1 MVFSSLTF
9 LLIFLPL
16 ALASYI
22 VSPKRL
28 KNGVLL
34 IISLLFYAWGE
45 PVYVFLVIF
54 SGGMDYIH
62 GRLMGRFDERAGLRK
77 LVLLS
82 SLVINL
88 GVLFFFKY
96 VDFIIELI
104 NSSFQLDM
112 SYLELPLPIGISF
125 YTFQTLSYT
134 IDVYQKKVTVN
145 HSLIDFLMYVSLF
158 PQLVAGP
165 IVRYEAIDDQ
175 LKQRV
180 VTKEDRTDGMFR
192 FSYGLAKK
200 VLISNQMAALYEQ
213 LTTIEPISVSVS
225 VFIGLSYG
233 LHIYFD
239 FSGYSDMAIGLG
251 RLFGFRFPENFNYPY
266 QATSIKDFWRRWHIT
281 LSQWFR
287 DYLYIPLGGNR
298 VGELKWLR
306 NVVIVWFLTG
316 LWHGASVNFILWG
329 LYFGLFLIAETYIS
343 PLVSNKLPV
352 TLKRM
357 YTLGVVLVS
366 WLVFSFTDVNELMRY
381 IKGLVSFDAP
391 PTALFYYLREYALL
405 LVVAIIGSTNV
416 YKRIIM
422 KNPSRAVIVAES
434 LFVMVL
440 VVLSMGYLVDQSFN
454 PFIYFRF

>member
-34 IISLLFYAWGE
+34 IVSLLFYAWGE

-54 SGGMDYIH
+54 SGGMDYLH
-62 GRLMGRFDERAGLRK
+62 GRLMGRFDGRDALRK

-96 VDFIIELI
+96 IDFLIELL
-104 NSSFQLDM
+104 NKGFQLDFAL
-112 SYLELPLPIGISF
+112 LELPLPIGISF

-134 IDVYQKKVTVN
+134 IDVYRKKVKVN

-175 LKQRV
+175 LKKRV
-180 VTKEDRTDGMFR
+180 VTKEDVTEGMFR

-343 PLVSNKLPV
+343 PHVSHKVPV
-352 TLKRM
+352 TLKRV
-357 YTLGVVLVS
+357 YTLGVVLIS
-366 WLVFSFTDVNELMRY
+366 WLIFSFTDVNELMRY
-381 IKGLVSFDAP
+381 ITGLVSFDVP
-391 PTALFYYLREYALL
+391 PTTLIYYLREYAVL

-416 YKRIIM
+416 YKRTII
-422 KNPSRAVIVAES
+422 KNASRMVIVLES
-434 LFVMVL
+434 IYVIVL

>member
-34 IISLLFYAWGE
+34 LVSLLFYAWGE

-54 SGGMDYIH
+54 SGGMDYLH
-62 GRLMGRFDERAGLRK
+62 GRLMGRFDGRDGLRK
-77 LVLLS
+77 LILLS
-82 SLVINL
+82 SLIINL

-96 VDFIIELI
+96 ADFMIELI
-104 NSSFQLDM
+104 NRRFQLDM
-112 SYLELPLPIGISF
+112 SYLDLPLPIGVSF

-134 IDVYQKKVTVN
+134 VDVYRKKVKVN

-180 VTKEDRTDGMFR
+180 VTKEDVTEGMFR

-213 LTTIEPISVSVS
+213 LTAIEPVSFSVSFFVA
-225 VFIGLSYG
+225 LNYG

-298 VGELKWLR
+298 VKEVTWLR

-343 PLVSNKLPV
+343 PLVSNKLPI

-357 YTLGVVLVS
+357 YTLSVVLVS
-366 WLVFSFTDVNELMRY
+366 WLIFSFTDGNELMRY
-381 IKGLVSFDAP
+381 ITGLVSFDAP
-391 PTALFYYLREYALL
+391 PTALIYYLREYALL
-405 LVVAIIGSTNV
+405 FVIAIIGSTNV
-416 YKRIIM
+416 YKHTIM
-422 KNPSRAVIVAES
+422 KNDSHAVMVVEGI
-434 LFVMVL
+434 FVMVL

>member
-34 IISLLFYAWGE
+34 LVSLLFYAWGE

-54 SGGMDYIH
+54 SGGMDYLH
-62 GRLMGRFDERAGLRK
+62 GRLMGRFDERDGLRR

-96 VDFIIELI
+96 ADFLI
-104 NSSFQLDM
+104 DLLNKAFQLDIGL
-112 SYLELPLPIGISF
+112 LELPLPIGISF

-134 IDVYQKKVTVN
+134 IDVYRKKVKVN

-175 LKQRV
+175 LKKRV
-180 VTKEDRTDGMFR
+180 VTKEDVTEGMFL

-213 LTTIEPISVSVS
+213 LTALEPISVSVS

-251 RLFGFRFPENFNYPY
+251 RLFGFHFPENFNYPY
-266 QATSIKDFWRRWHIT
+266 QATSIEDFWRRWHIT

-298 VGELKWLR
+298 VKEVTWLR
-306 NVVIVWFLTG
+306 NVLIVWFLTG

-329 LYFGLFLIAETYIS
+329 LYFGMFLIAETYIS
-343 PLVSNKLPV
+343 PHVSHKLPV
-352 TLKRM
+352 ILKRV
-357 YTLGVVLVS
+357 YTLGVVLIS
-366 WLVFSFTDVNELMRY
+366 WLIFSFTDVNELVRY
-381 IKGLVSFDAP
+381 ITGLVIFEAP
-391 PTALFYYLREYALL
+391 PTALFYYLREYAVL
-405 LVVAIIGSTNV
+405 LVVAIIGSTDV

-422 KNPSRAVIVAES
+422 KNTSRTVIVLES
-434 LFVMVL
+434 ICVLVL

>member
-34 IISLLFYAWGE
+34 LVSLLFYAWGE

-54 SGGMDYIH
+54 SGGMDYLH
-62 GRLMGRFDERAGLRK
+62 GRLMGRFEKRAGLRK
-77 LVLLS
+77 LMLLS

-96 VDFIIELI
+96 ADFIIELI
-104 NSSFQLDM
+104 NSHFQLDM
-112 SYLELPLPIGISF
+112 SYLDLPLPIGISF

-134 IDVYQKKVTVN
+134 IDVYRKKVKVN

-165 IVRYEAIDDQ
+165 IVRYEAINDQ
-175 LKQRV
+175 LTKRV
-180 VTKEDRTDGMFR
+180 VTTTDLTEGMFR

-200 VLISNQMAALYEQ
+200 VLISNQMAALHEQ
-213 LTTIEPISVSVS
+213 LTAIEPVSFSVS
-225 VFIGLSYG
+225 VFVALSYG

-306 NVVIVWFLTG
+306 NVIIVWFLTG

-343 PLVSNKLPV
+343 PHVSVKVPV

-357 YTLGVVLVS
+357 YTLSVVLVS
-366 WLVFSFTDVNELMRY
+366 WLIFSFIDGNELMRY
-381 IKGLVSFDAP
+381 ITGLVSFDAP
-391 PTALFYYLREYALL
+391 PPTLIYYLREYAVLF
-405 LVVAIIGSTNV
+405 VIAIIGSTNV
-416 YKRIIM
+416 YKRIII
-422 KNPSRAVIVAES
+422 KNDSRAVMILES

>member
-34 IISLLFYAWGE
+34 IVSLLFYAWGE

-54 SGGMDYIH
+54 SGGMDYLH
-62 GRLMGRFDERAGLRK
+62 GRLMGRFDERDGLRR

-96 VDFIIELI
+96 ADFLI
-104 NSSFQLDM
+104 DLLNKAFQLDIGL
-112 SYLELPLPIGISF
+112 LELPLPIGISF

-134 IDVYQKKVTVN
+134 IDVYRKKVKVN

-175 LKQRV
+175 LKKRV
-180 VTKEDRTDGMFR
+180 VTKEDITEGMFL

-213 LTTIEPISVSVS
+213 LTAIEPISVSVS
-225 VFIGLSYG
+225 VFVGLSYG

-251 RLFGFRFPENFNYPY
+251 RLFGFHFPE
-266 QATSIKDFWRRWHIT
+266 TSTIRIK
-281 LSQWFR
+281 
-287 DYLYIPLGGNR
+287 PLRLKTSGD
-298 VGELKWLR
+298 VG
-306 NVVIVWFLTG
+306 
-316 LWHGASVNFILWG
+316 
-329 LYFGLFLIAETYIS
+329 IS
-343 PLVSNKLPV
+343 H
-352 TLKRM
+352 
-357 YTLGVVLVS
+357 
-366 WLVFSFTDVNELMRY
+366 
-381 IKGLVSFDAP
+381 
-391 PTALFYYLREYALL
+391 
-405 LVVAIIGSTNV
+405 
-416 YKRIIM
+416 
-422 KNPSRAVIVAES
+422 
-434 LFVMVL
+434 
-440 VVLSMGYLVDQSFN
+440 
-454 PFIYFRF
+454 

>member
-16 ALASYI
+16 AFASYI
-22 VSPKRL
+22 LSPKRL

-34 IISLLFYAWGE
+34 IVSLLFYAWGE

-54 SGGMDYIH
+54 SGGMDYLH
-62 GRLMGRFDERAGLRK
+62 GRLMGRFDGREMLRK
-77 LVLLS
+77 CVLVS

-96 VDFIIELI
+96 VDFIISLVNE
-104 NSSFQLDM
+104 SFQLDIA
-112 SYLELPLPIGISF
+112 LLDLPLPIGISF

-134 IDVYQKKVTVN
+134 IDVYRKKVKVN
-145 HSLIDFLMYVSLF
+145 HNLIDFLMYVSLF

-175 LKQRV
+175 LRERTI
-180 VTKEDRTDGMFR
+180 TKEDVTEGIFR

-200 VLISNQMAALYEQ
+200 VLISNQMAALHAE
-213 LTTIEPISVSVS
+213 LIKLESVSFWVS
-225 VFIGLSYG
+225 FFVAFSYG

-266 QATSIKDFWRRWHIT
+266 QATSIKDFWRRWHMT

-298 VGELKWLR
+298 VGEVKWLR
-306 NVVIVWFLTG
+306 NVFIVWFLTG
-316 LWHGASVNFILWG
+316 LWHGASVNFIFWG
-329 LYFGLFLIAETYIS
+329 LYFGFFLIVETYIS
-343 PLVSNKLPV
+343 PLFTHKVPV
-352 TLKRM
+352 TLKRV

-366 WLVFSFTDVNELMRY
+366 WLIFSVTDVFNLMRY
-381 IKGLVSFDAP
+381 IKGLVSFQAP
-391 PTALFYYLREYALL
+391 PATLIYYLREYAVL
-405 LVVAIIGSTNV
+405 LVVAIIGSTDIFA
-416 YKRIIM
+416 KWIIN
-422 KNPSRAVIVAES
+422 KSSPTTRVLES
-434 LFVMVL
+434 LFVFIL
-440 VVLSMGYLVDQSFN
+440 VVLSMSYLIDQSFN

>member
-9 LLIFLPL
+9 LLVFLPI
-16 ALASYI
+16 ALMSYI
-22 VSPKRL
+22 ISPKRL

-34 IISLLFYAWGE
+34 IVSLLFYAWGE
-45 PVYVFLVIF
+45 PVYVLLVLF
-54 SGGMDYIH
+54 SGTMDYFH
-62 GRLMGRFDERAGLRK
+62 GRLMGHFDKRDSLRK
-77 LVLLS
+77 LVLVS

-96 VDFIIELI
+96 VDFIIELL
-104 NSSFQLDM
+104 NSGLHLELSDLD
-112 SYLELPLPIGISF
+112 LPLPIGISF

-134 IDVYQKKVTVN
+134 IDVYRRKVKVN
-145 HSLIDFLMYVSLF
+145 TRMIDFLMYVSLF

-175 LKQRV
+175 LKERT
-180 VTKEDRTDGMFR
+180 VTKDDITEGVFR

-200 VLISNQMAALYEQ
+200 VLVSNQMAELNSV
-213 LTTIEPISVSVS
+213 LLTIEPVTFWVSFFVA
-225 VFIGLSYG
+225 FSYG

-251 RLFGFRFPENFNYPY
+251 RLFGFNFPENFNYPY

-298 VGELKWLR
+298 VGKVKWLR

-316 LWHGASVNFILWG
+316 LWHGADVNFIVWG
-329 LYFGLFLIAETYIS
+329 LYFGLFLIIETYVS
-343 PLVSNKLPV
+343 PRITGNMP
-352 TLKRM
+352 TFIKRV
-357 YTLGVVLVS
+357 YTLSVVLVS
-366 WLVFSFTDVNELMRY
+366 WLIFSMTSSEALFNYLSGLM
-381 IKGLVSFDAP
+381 IFEAP
-391 PTALFYYLREYALL
+391 PSALIYYIREYMVLL
-405 LVVAIIGSTNV
+405 AVAIIGSVDVMKKYLFPRTSTRRAALESIYV
-416 YKRIIM
+416 LILII
-422 KNPSRAVIVAES
+422 
-434 LFVMVL
+434 
-440 VVLSMGYLVDQSFN
+440 LSVGYLVDQSFN